1 MRRILAVTFESLAAH
16 QAHFHHRYKGFL
28 HSKFLNHK
36 TLVGFL
42 RLPLG
47 IAGGTASV
55 ENSSVGQCNILHPG
69 NIFQLG
75 FYSPDLISHFT
86 ASGERDDLIA
96 PEAWVLAME
105 VIELLRDNQGSDD
118 ERNRKNKL
126 NGHQNMPESSITDA
140 EIEFTFQSLQGLE

>member
-1 MRRILAVTFESLAAH
+1 MRRIRSVAFESFAGH
-16 QAHFHHRYKGFL
+16 HAHFHHRKKGFI
-28 HSKFLNHK
+28 HGKFLNHK
-36 TLVGFL
+36 TLVGV
-42 RLPLG
+42 LPLPFG
-47 IAGGTASV
+47 IAGGTATV
-55 ENSSVGQCNILHPG
+55 VNSSVGQCNILHPG

-75 FYSPDLISHFT
+75 FYSLDVISHFT

-96 PEAWVLAME
+96 PEAWVFAME
-105 VIELLRDNQGSDD
+105 VIELLPDNQGSDD